1 MIGSGLKK
9 FAQENGLRVAKG
21 VAYGSFRGYAAT
33 LSEGSGYKMM
43 VLTTKF
49 TDPEALQQ
57 LQQRINAVNVTRE
70 YRVQKLSFAPNGVC
84 IVFGDRFKIVS

>member
-9 FAQENGLRVAKG
+9 FALENGLKVAQG
-21 VAYGSFRGYAAT
+21 VGYGNFRGYAAT
-33 LSEGSGYKMM
+33 LSEGSGYKMI

-57 LQQRINAVNVTRE
+57 LQQKMDSA
-70 YRVQKLSFAPNGVC
+70 
-84 IVFGDRFKIVS
+84 